1 MIDSARSAKSGF
13 SPVIRLALPAPRI
26 DLDEHTRQINALRRD
41 PKLLFQADMRV
52 VLQHE
57 VDYYRPHAQWARTL
71 LKLLDRFER
80 QQRRRKPHVE
90 THSQAIMDKHLA
102 WQQAQQGKMDTAA
115 SPN

>member
-1 MIDSARSAKSGF
+1 MTDSARSAKYGF

-26 DLDEHTRQINALRRD
+26 DLDEHMRQINALRRD

-57 VDYYRPHAQWARTL
+57 VDYYRPQAQWARSL

-80 QQRRRKPHVE
+80 RQRHRNPHVE

-115 SPN
+115 SAN